1 MDYIYVHIPYRVLV
15 YINTNELMFIYSF
28 EFHINVKY
36 LILIVNIT
44 ILLFSIAISNKS
56 SRLINLIAIYYCK
69 YTLRV
74 SFFSLL
80 SIIGNAEIVRNIDTC
95 LPLVEN
101 ILPLPLSR
109 WDLIIGRLSSDSLA
123 MAATNDTLTVSGVQM
138 GIILIVHGG
147 T

>member
-1 MDYIYVHIPYRVLV
+1 MDYTYVHIPYRVLV

-44 ILLFSIAISNKS
+44 IILFSIVISNES
-56 SRLINLIAIYYCK
+56 L
-69 YTLRV
+69 

-80 SIIGNAEIVRNIDTC
+80 SIIGNAEIVGTFDTC

-101 ILPLPLSR
+101 ILRLPLSR
-109 WDLIIGRLSSDSLA
+109 WDLIFGRSSIDSLA
-123 MAATNDTLTVSGVQM
+123 MAVTNDTLTLSEVQL
-138 GIILIVHGG
+138 GIVLFVHGG

>member
-1 MDYIYVHIPYRVLV
+1 MNFICSYILY
-15 YINTNELMFIYSF
+15 
-28 EFHINVKY
+28 EFYINVKY
-36 LILIVNIT
+36 FISIT
-44 ILLFSIAISNKS
+44 IILFSITISNKS
-56 SRLINLIAIYYCK
+56 LRLINLIAIYYCK

-80 SIIGNAEIVRNIDTC
+80 SIIGNAEIVGNIDTC

-123 MAATNDTLTVSGVQM
+123 MAATDDTLTVSGVQM

-147 T
+147 IWCIHS

>member
-1 MDYIYVHIPYRVLV
+1 MDYSYVYIPYRVLV
-15 YINTNELMFIYSF
+15 YIITNELMFIYSF

-36 LILIVNIT
+36 FILIVNIT
-44 ILLFSIAISNKS
+44 IILFSITISNKS
-56 SRLINLIAIYYCK
+56 LRLINLIAIYYCK

-80 SIIGNAEIVRNIDTC
+80 SIIGNAEIVRNIDTR

-123 MAATNDTLTVSGVQM
+123 MAATDDTLTVSGVQM